1 MRYLLAITMAG
12 ALCALVPQAYG
23 QDKSE
28 PVDSHTMLHTE
39 TRLVLVD
46 TVVTDKKG
54 NYIHDLTQK
63 DFKVYEDNKEQAIT
77 SFSFESGSAA
87 NSDRKHYMVLF
98 FDNSDAGPQQQ
109 VFARQAAT
117 KFIEANGGKNRMI
130 AVAEFGGALR
140 VAQNFTDDV
149 DRLKQAVAG
158 IKMASVGRASGGVA
172 PGIPGVPLT
181 AGERAAAITFGDYS
195 IRSVLGALRNMAK
208 GLNNV
213 PGRKTLVFFS
223 GGFPMTQQAMTEITA
238 TIDACNR
245 ANVAIYPVDVRGLS
259 GVGNAPAISPLGGLP
274 GFRGLAQLAML
285 GAAPL
290 TSPLAFQGRGGATP
304 PGGGG
309 GSTPG
314 GGSPSPVS
322 GGGGRTPVNP
332 PTTSPVPTPGN
343 GRTNNPGMPNYP
355 GNPNDPNYRNGIYN
369 PMDPNN
375 PMNRMNAMRNI
386 MPTIDPT
393 AGGLQQPLYA
403 LASGTGG
410 FVIVNTND
418 MAGGLEKIGKEQ
430 NEYYIL
436 GYAPSKEPD
445 PGACHTLK
453 VKVDKGGEVVRART
467 GYCETKTVD
476 VLSGTPAERDLEARI
491 TSNATPTVTGAAMQ
505 TPFFYIGPNTARV
518 NVALEVPAG
527 AIQFAKDKGKFHSTM
542 NVVGIAYLKD
552 GSVAARFSDSVKLIY
567 DDKKE
572 VEAFTSKPYHY
583 EKQFE
588 VAPGTYDLKVVFSSG
603 ASQLG
608 RLDTPL
614 KVEPWDAQAFS
625 LSGLALSK
633 NVHPANDMLGGL
645 GSELLDD
652 RVPLIVNGVQITP
665 TGSNRFKK
673 SEKGYIYAEMYE
685 PALAVPDQKESAVPA
700 FGIRMELLDPKTGT
714 VKKDFGLTRLKT
726 PPLTGNPTV
735 PMGLILAAPDLDAG
749 AYQLRITAMDE
760 AGHQFARTTDILLE
774 N

>member
-1 MRYLLAITMAG
+1 MKRLLAIMMAG
-12 ALCALVPQAYG
+12 AIWASIPQAYG

-46 TVVTDKKG
+46 SVVTDKKG
-54 NYIHDLTQK
+54 NYIRDLTQK
-63 DFKVYEDNKEQAIT
+63 DFKVYEDNKEQTIT
-77 SFSFESGSAA
+77 SFSFESASSA

-98 FDNSDAGPQQQ
+98 FDNSNAQPQQQ
-109 VFARQAAT
+109 IFARQAAT
-117 KFIEANGGKNRMI
+117 KFIDANAGKNRLI

-140 VAQNFTDDV
+140 VAQNFTDDA
-149 DRLKQAVAG
+149 DRLKQAIAGVKVA
-158 IKMASVGRASGGVA
+158 AVGRASGGIA
-172 PGIPGVPLT
+172 AGIPGVPQN
-181 AGERAAAITFGDYS
+181 AAERAAAITFGDFS

-223 GGFPMTQQAMTEITA
+223 GGFPMTQQAITEITA
-238 TIDACNR
+238 TIDVCNR

-259 GVGNAPAISPLGGLP
+259 GLGNAPTIGPLGGLP

-285 GAAPL
+285 GALPL
-290 TSPLAFQGRGGATP
+290 AGPLAFQGRGGATP
-304 PGGGG
+304 PGGGT

-322 GGGGRTPVNP
+322 GGGRTPVNP
-332 PTTSPVPTPGN
+332 SPTSPNPNPGG

-355 GNPNDPNYRNGIYN
+355 GNPNDPNNRYGNN
-369 PMDPNN
+369 PFDPNN
-375 PMNRMNAMRNI
+375 PMNRMNSLRNI
-386 MPTIDPT
+386 MPGIDPAT
-393 AGGLQQPLYA
+393 GGLQQPLYA

-430 NEYYIL
+430 DEYYIL
-436 GYAPSKEPD
+436 GYPPSKEPN
-445 PGACHTLK
+445 PGACHALK
-453 VKVDKGGEVVRART
+453 VKVDKGGDVVRART
-467 GYCETKTVD
+467 GYCEAKTVD
-476 VLSGTPAERDLEARI
+476 MLSGTPAERDLEARI
-491 TSNATPTVTGAAMQ
+491 TANASPTVTGAAMQ
-505 TPFFYIGPNTARV
+505 TPFFYIAPNTARV
-518 NVALEVPAG
+518 NVSLEVPAG

-552 GSVAARFSDSVKLIY
+552 GSVAARFSDSVKLTY

-572 VEAFTSKPYHY
+572 MEAFTARPYHY

-588 VAPGTYDLKVVFSSG
+588 MAPGTYDLKVVFSSG
-603 ASQLG
+603 ANQLG
-608 RLDTPL
+608 RLDAAM

-633 NVHPANDMLGGL
+633 SARAANDMLGGL
-645 GSELLDD
+645 DSELLDD

-700 FGIRMELLDPKTGT
+700 FGIRMELLDPKTGA
-714 VKKDFGLTRLKT
+714 VKKDFGLTRLKV

-735 PMGLILAAPDLDAG
+735 PMGLILSAPDLDAG
-749 AYQLRITAMDE
+749 AYQLRITALDD
-760 AGHQFARTTDILLE
+760 AGHQFARTTDIVLE